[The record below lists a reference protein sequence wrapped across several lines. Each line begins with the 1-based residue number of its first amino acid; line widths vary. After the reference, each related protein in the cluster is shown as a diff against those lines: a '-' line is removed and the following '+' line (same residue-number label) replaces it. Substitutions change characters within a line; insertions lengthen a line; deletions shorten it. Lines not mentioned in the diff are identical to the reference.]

1 MPLYHFISQI
11 GETFQCGRRE
21 ILRLSYP
28 GKTIWTGP
36 SKLVRQ
42 SDKQPASTH
51 LTRKPENHPCRR
63 RHRSLAAR
71 PASISASLTNLANFN
86 CAH

>member
-1 MPLYHFISQI
+1 MPLYHFTSQI

-63 RHRSLAAR
+63 LIARWPHDELGISLGFLGQ
-71 PASISASLTNLANFN
+71 SG
-86 CAH
+86 